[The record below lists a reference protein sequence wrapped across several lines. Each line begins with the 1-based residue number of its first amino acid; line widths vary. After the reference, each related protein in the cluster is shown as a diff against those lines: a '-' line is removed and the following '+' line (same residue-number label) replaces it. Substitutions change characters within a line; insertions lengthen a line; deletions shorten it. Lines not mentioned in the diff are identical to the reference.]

1 MAKPKVFVTR
11 LIAREVL
18 DKLAQHTIIEVWQDE
33 LPPPYQTLLEK
44 ARDAEGLL
52 TLLSDRIDE
61 AVMNAASRLKVISN
75 MAVGYDNID
84 IAAANRRHILVGNT
98 PGVLTETTAD
108 LAFALLMAAAR
119 RVVEADKHTR
129 QGLWKTWGPQIM
141 LGHDIYHST
150 LGIIGL
156 GRIGA
161 EVARRARGFSMR
173 VLYYDKVRLSAALEK
188 ELGVEYVPDLTT
200 LLPLCDF
207 ISLHVPL
214 SPETRHILGE
224 REFAL
229 MKPSAVLV
237 NTSRGAIIDQK
248 ALYTALKSR
257 QIFAAGI
264 DVTEIEPIP
273 ADDPLL
279 ALDNIIITPHIAS
292 ASFATRRKMAF
303 MAVENLLDG
312 LNGKVPPHC
321 VNPEALKEI

>member
-1 MAKPKVFVTR
+1 
-11 LIAREVL
+11 
-18 DKLAQHTIIEVWQDE
+18 
-33 LPPPYQTLLEK
+33 
-44 ARDAEGLL
+44 
-52 TLLSDRIDE
+52 
-61 AVMNAASRLKVISN
+61 
-75 MAVGYDNID
+75 
-84 IAAANRRHILVGNT
+84 
-98 PGVLTETTAD
+98 
-108 LAFALLMAAAR
+108 
-119 RVVEADKHTR
+119 
-129 QGLWKTWGPQIM
+129 
-141 LGHDIYHST
+141 
-150 LGIIGL
+150 
-156 GRIGA
+156 
-161 EVARRARGFSMR
+161 
-173 VLYYDKVRLSAALEK
+173 VLYYDKVRLNAALEK
-188 ELGVEYVPDLTT
+188 ELGVEYVPDLRT

-214 SPETRHILGE
+214 SQETRHILGA

-229 MKPSAVLV
+229 MKPSAVLI